1 MEEKPRE
8 AEGVNE
14 VYRPPKWSP
23 LETLAVVLKCS
34 AKPLDHYPKRIED
47 MTPTELEIF
56 KVGSD
61 AIGRLMYI
69 EEICNEVLRRE
80 EMGVAADRAKANED
94 EIGEKEKLAEQLE
107 EVHRD
112 IKQLEKRKD
121 WLKAKIEPLLSV
133 GEKIGQVEK
142 LEQNPLNVSPDLLN
156 ELEEEFGPSIVKRS
170 VNTSHLR
177 QLMSDSPELDKRIP
191 RKTRTQI
198 RVGESYK

>member
-1 MEEKPRE
+1 
-8 AEGVNE
+8 
-14 VYRPPKWSP
+14 
-23 LETLAVVLKCS
+23 
-34 AKPLDHYPKRIED
+34 